1 MYAPERQQEILRLA
15 RDGGRVDVVSLAE
28 EFQVTAET
36 IRRDLKALDRAGLV
50 QRVHGGAIP
59 AGRLDFEPDLAER
72 ESTAADEKDRI
83 AQAALAE
90 LPIDG
95 TVVLDAG
102 TTVARL
108 AAAIPLEATLT
119 AVTHSL
125 PIAARLADHPGIQLH
140 LVGGRVRHR
149 TRAAVDAWALRA
161 YGEIRADVLFVA
173 ANGFSPA
180 RGLTTPDLA
189 EAAVKRAAMA
199 AARRV
204 VLLADSSKCGQEHFA
219 RFGAL
224 SDVDLLIT
232 DSGLS
237 AEDALAIERD
247 GTEVLRVPGA
257 GAGAGAGGGTGGGTA
272 ASAGNATAASA
283 GDAMGGTAGNAP
295 GQAAVNGSVA
305 GRGAGRK
312 ARA

>member
-50 QRVHGGAIP
+50 RRVHGGAIP

-72 ESTAADEKDRI
+72 ETTAADEKDRI
-83 AQAALAE
+83 ARAALAE
-90 LPIDG
+90 LPVDG
-95 TVVLDAG
+95 TLIVDAG
-102 TTVARL
+102 STAARL
-108 AAAIPLEATLT
+108 AGALPADASLT
-119 AVTHSL
+119 VVTHCL

-149 TRAAVDAWALRA
+149 THAAVDAWALRA
-161 YGEIRADVLFVA
+161 YAEIRADVLFVA
-173 ANGFSPA
+173 ANGFSA
-180 RGLTTPDLA
+180 EHGLTTPDLA

-204 VLLADSSKCGQEHFA
+204 VLLADSSKYGQEHFA
-219 RFGAL
+219 RFGDL

-232 DSGLS
+232 DTGLS
-237 AEDALAIERD
+237 PQDAAAVERG
-247 GTEVLRVPGA
+247 GTEVV
-257 GAGAGAGGGTGGGTA
+257 
-272 ASAGNATAASA
+272 
-283 GDAMGGTAGNAP
+283 
-295 GQAAVNGSVA
+295 
-305 GRGAGRK
+305 
-312 ARA
+312 RA

>member
-36 IRRDLKALDRAGLV
+36 IRRDLKALDRAGLLR
-50 QRVHGGAIP
+50 RVHGGAIP

-72 ESTAADEKDRI
+72 ETTAADEKDRI
-83 AQAALAE
+83 ALAALAE
-90 LPIDG
+90 LPDKG
-95 TVVLDAG
+95 TMILDAG

-108 AAAIPLEATLT
+108 AGSLPLEATLT
-119 AVTHSL
+119 VVTHSL

-140 LVGGRVRHR
+140 LIGGRVRHR

-161 YGEIRADVLFVA
+161 YGEIRADVVFLA
-173 ANGFSPA
+173 ANGFSA
-180 RGLTTPDLA
+180 KYGLTTPDLA
-189 EAAVKRAAMA
+189 EAAVKRAALA

-204 VLLADSSKCGQEHFA
+204 VLLADSAKHGQEHFA
-219 RFGAL
+219 RFGDL

-237 AEDALAIERD
+237 PEDATAIQRS
-247 GTEVLRVPGA
+247 GTEVV
-257 GAGAGAGGGTGGGTA
+257 
-272 ASAGNATAASA
+272 
-283 GDAMGGTAGNAP
+283 
-295 GQAAVNGSVA
+295 
-305 GRGAGRK
+305 
-312 ARA
+312 RA

>member
-50 QRVHGGAIP
+50 RRVHGGAIP

-72 ESTAADEKDRI
+72 ETTAADEKDRI
-83 AQAALAE
+83 AKAALAE
-90 LPIDG
+90 LPSNG
-95 TVVLDAG
+95 TMILDAG
-102 TTVARL
+102 TTIARL
-108 AAAIPLEATLT
+108 AGALPLETTLT
-119 AVTHSL
+119 VVTHSL

-161 YGEIRADVLFVA
+161 YGEIRADVVFLA
-173 ANGFSPA
+173 TNGFSLDS
-180 RGLTTPDLA
+180 GLTTPDLA
-189 EAAVKRAAMA
+189 EAAVKRAALG

-204 VLLADSSKCGQEHFA
+204 VLLADSAKHGQEHFA

-224 SDVDLLIT
+224 ADVDVLIT

-237 AEDALAIERD
+237 PEDATALKRG
-247 GTEVLRVPGA
+247 GTEVV
-257 GAGAGAGGGTGGGTA
+257 
-272 ASAGNATAASA
+272 
-283 GDAMGGTAGNAP
+283 
-295 GQAAVNGSVA
+295 
-305 GRGAGRK
+305 
-312 ARA
+312 RA

>member
-15 RDGGRVDVVSLAE
+15 RDGGRVDVISLAE

-50 QRVHGGAIP
+50 RRVHGGAIP

-83 AQAALAE
+83 AKAALAE
-90 LPIDG
+90 LPMQG
-95 TVVLDAG
+95 TVILDAG

-108 AAAIPLEATLT
+108 AGIIPLEAELT
-119 AVTHSL
+119 VVTHSL
-125 PIAARLADHPGIQLH
+125 PIAARLADHPGMQLH
-140 LVGGRVRHR
+140 IVGGRVRHR

-161 YGEIRADVLFVA
+161 YGEIRADVVFVA
-173 ANGFSPA
+173 ANGFSA
-180 RGLTTPDLA
+180 GHGLTTPDLA
-189 EAAVKRAAMA
+189 EAAVKRAAMT

-204 VLLADSSKCGQEHFA
+204 VLLADSAKHGQEHFA

-232 DSGLS
+232 DTGLS
-237 AEDALAIERD
+237 PEDATAMER
-247 GTEVLRVPGA
+247 GGMEVV
-257 GAGAGAGGGTGGGTA
+257 
-272 ASAGNATAASA
+272 
-283 GDAMGGTAGNAP
+283 
-295 GQAAVNGSVA
+295 
-305 GRGAGRK
+305 
-312 ARA
+312 RA

>member
-15 RDGGRVDVVSLAE
+15 REGGRVDVLSLAE

-50 QRVHGGAIP
+50 RRVHGGAIP

-72 ESTAADEKDRI
+72 EETSTDEKDRI
-83 AQAALAE
+83 AKAALTE
-90 LPIDG
+90 LPSEG
-95 TVVLDAG
+95 TMILDAG

-108 AAAIPLEATLT
+108 AAALPLEAELVV
-119 AVTHSL
+119 VTHSL
-125 PIAARLADHPGIQLH
+125 PIAARLADHPGMQLH

-173 ANGFSPA
+173 ANGFSA
-180 RGLTTPDLA
+180 EHGLTTPDLA
-189 EAAVKRAAMA
+189 EAAVKRAAIG

-204 VLLADSSKCGQEHFA
+204 VLLADSAKHGQEHFA
-219 RFGAL
+219 RFGDL

-237 AEDALAIERD
+237 PDDAAAIERG
-247 GTEVLRVPGA
+247 GTEVV
-257 GAGAGAGGGTGGGTA
+257 
-272 ASAGNATAASA
+272 
-283 GDAMGGTAGNAP
+283 
-295 GQAAVNGSVA
+295 
-305 GRGAGRK
+305 
-312 ARA
+312 RA

>member
-50 QRVHGGAIP
+50 RRVHGGAIP

-72 ESTAADEKDRI
+72 ETTAADEKDRI
-83 AQAALAE
+83 ARAALAE
-90 LPIDG
+90 LPADG
-95 TVVLDAG
+95 TVIVDAG
-102 TTVARL
+102 STAARL
-108 AAAIPLEATLT
+108 AGSLPADASLT
-119 AVTHSL
+119 VVTHSL

-161 YGEIRADVLFVA
+161 YAEIRADVLFVA
-173 ANGFSPA
+173 ANGFSTEH
-180 RGLTTPDLA
+180 GLTTPDLA
-189 EAAVKRAAMA
+189 EAAVKRAAVA

-204 VLLADSSKCGQEHFA
+204 VLLADSSKHGQEHFA
-219 RFGAL
+219 RFGDL
-224 SDVDLLIT
+224 GDVDLLIT
-232 DSGLS
+232 DTGLS
-237 AEDALAIERD
+237 PQDAAAIERG
-247 GTEVLRVPGA
+247 GTEV
-257 GAGAGAGGGTGGGTA
+257 
-272 ASAGNATAASA
+272 
-283 GDAMGGTAGNAP
+283 
-295 GQAAVNGSVA
+295 
-305 GRGAGRK
+305 

>member
-50 QRVHGGAIP
+50 RRVHGGAIP

-72 ESTAADEKDRI
+72 ETTAADEKDRI
-83 AQAALAE
+83 ARAALAE
-90 LPIDG
+90 IPADG
-95 TVVLDAG
+95 TMIVDAG
-102 TTVARL
+102 STAARL
-108 AAAIPLEATLT
+108 AGSLPPDLTLT
-119 AVTHSL
+119 VVTHSL

-161 YGEIRADVLFVA
+161 YAEIRADVLFLA
-173 ANGFSPA
+173 ANGFSA
-180 RGLTTPDLA
+180 EHGLTTPDLA

-204 VLLADSSKCGQEHFA
+204 VLLADSSKHGKEHFA
-219 RFGAL
+219 RFGGL
-224 SDVDLLIT
+224 DDVDLLIT
-232 DSGLS
+232 DTGLGPQ
-237 AEDALAIERD
+237 DAAAIETG
-247 GTEVLRVPGA
+247 GTEVV
-257 GAGAGAGGGTGGGTA
+257 
-272 ASAGNATAASA
+272 
-283 GDAMGGTAGNAP
+283 
-295 GQAAVNGSVA
+295 
-305 GRGAGRK
+305 
-312 ARA
+312 RA

>member
-1 MYAPERQQEILRLA
+1 MYAPERQQAILRLA

-50 QRVHGGAIP
+50 RRVHGGAIP
-59 AGRLDFEPDLAER
+59 VGRLDFEPDLAER
-72 ESTAADEKDRI
+72 ESSSADEKDRI
-83 AQAALAE
+83 AKAALSE
-90 LPIDG
+90 LPSEG
-95 TVVLDAG
+95 TMILDAG
-102 TTVARL
+102 TTIARL
-108 AAAIPLEATLT
+108 AAALPLEASLI

-125 PIAARLADHPGIQLH
+125 PIAARLADHPGMQLH

-173 ANGFSPA
+173 ANGFSA
-180 RGLTTPDLA
+180 EHGLTTPDLA
-189 EAAVKRAAMA
+189 EAAVKSAAMA

-204 VLLADSSKCGQEHFA
+204 VLLADSAKHGQEHFA
-219 RFGAL
+219 RFGDL

-237 AEDALAIERD
+237 PDDAAAIERG
-247 GTEVLRVPGA
+247 GTEVV
-257 GAGAGAGGGTGGGTA
+257 
-272 ASAGNATAASA
+272 
-283 GDAMGGTAGNAP
+283 
-295 GQAAVNGSVA
+295 
-305 GRGAGRK
+305 
-312 ARA
+312 RA

>member
-72 ESTAADEKDRI
+72 EGTAADQKDRI

-90 LPIDG
+90 LPSDG

-102 TTVARL
+102 TTIARL

-173 ANGFSPA
+173 ANGFSTEY
-180 RGLTTPDLA
+180 GLTTPDLA
-189 EAAVKRAAMA
+189 EAAVKRAAVA

-204 VLLADSSKCGQEHFA
+204 VLLADSTKHGQEHFA
-219 RFGAL
+219 RFAHLG
-224 SDVDLLIT
+224 DVDLLIT

-237 AEDALAIERD
+237 PEDTAAIERG
-247 GTEVLRVPGA
+247 GTEVLRV
-257 GAGAGAGGGTGGGTA
+257 
-272 ASAGNATAASA
+272 
-283 GDAMGGTAGNAP
+283 
-295 GQAAVNGSVA
+295 
-305 GRGAGRK
+305 
-312 ARA
+312 

>member
-50 QRVHGGAIP
+50 RRVHGGAIP

-72 ESTAADEKDRI
+72 ETTAADEKDRI

-90 LPIDG
+90 LPSNG
-95 TVVLDAG
+95 TMILDAG

-108 AAAIPLEATLT
+108 AGALPLEAMLT
-119 AVTHSL
+119 VVTHSL
-125 PIAARLADHPGIQLH
+125 PIAARLADHPGMQLH

-161 YGEIRADVLFVA
+161 YGEIRADVVFLA
-173 ANGFSPA
+173 TNGFSLEY
-180 RGLTTPDLA
+180 GLTTPDLA
-189 EAAVKRAAMA
+189 EAAVKRAAIA

-204 VLLADSSKCGQEHFA
+204 VLLADSAKHGQQHFA

-224 SDVDLLIT
+224 DDVDVLIT

-237 AEDALAIERD
+237 PEDATALKRG
-247 GTEVLRVPGA
+247 GTEVV
-257 GAGAGAGGGTGGGTA
+257 
-272 ASAGNATAASA
+272 
-283 GDAMGGTAGNAP
+283 
-295 GQAAVNGSVA
+295 
-305 GRGAGRK
+305 
-312 ARA
+312 RA

>member
-36 IRRDLKALDRAGLV
+36 IRRDLKSLDRAGLV
-50 QRVHGGAIP
+50 RRVHGGAIP
-59 AGRLDFEPDLAER
+59 VGRLDFEPDLAER
-72 ESTAADEKDRI
+72 ESTSADEKDRI
-83 AQAALAE
+83 AKAALGE
-90 LPIDG
+90 LPMDG
-95 TVVLDAG
+95 TVILDAG

-119 AVTHSL
+119 VVTHSL

-173 ANGFSPA
+173 ANGFSA
-180 RGLTTPDLA
+180 DHGLTTPDLA
-189 EAAVKRAAMA
+189 ESAVKRAAVA

-204 VLLADSSKCGQEHFA
+204 VLLADSAKYGQEHFA
-219 RFGAL
+219 RFGDL
-224 SDVDLLIT
+224 GDVDLLIT
-232 DSGLS
+232 DNGL
-237 AEDALAIERD
+237 
-247 GTEVLRVPGA
+247 
-257 GAGAGAGGGTGGGTA
+257 
-272 ASAGNATAASA
+272 
-283 GDAMGGTAGNAP
+283 GDDEA
-295 GQAAVNGSVA
+295 AAVEHGGPEVV
-305 GRGAGRK
+305 
-312 ARA
+312 RA